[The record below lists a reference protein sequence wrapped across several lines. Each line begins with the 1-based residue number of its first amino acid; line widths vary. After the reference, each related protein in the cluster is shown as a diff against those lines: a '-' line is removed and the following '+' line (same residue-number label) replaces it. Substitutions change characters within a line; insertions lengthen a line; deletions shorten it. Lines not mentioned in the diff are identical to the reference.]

1 MGQLSQLELLLPEQQ
16 PSGDDEPQLHVVQ
29 LKQPLQTPL
38 GPSVELLL
46 QRKRSEESMA
56 EFQVQQTQM
65 QPMTMLLILYLRL
78 LQLLQMSQIQ
88 AQDCG
93 GPVENN
99 ENNTALT
106 TFNIYTFIFKNN
118 VDRWFAPCG
127 LQFKG

>member
-16 PSGDDEPQLHVVQ
+16 PSGDDGPQLHVVQ

-46 QRKRSEESMA
+46 QRKRVEESMA

-65 QPMTMLLILYLRL
+65 QPMTMLLIWYLRL

-93 GPVENN
+93 GPVENGDD
-99 ENNTALT
+99 NTAISTLL
-106 TFNIYTFIFKNN
+106 FSKILLP
-118 VDRWFAPCG
+118 AG
-127 LQFKG
+127 LPHVGYNSKAE